1 MYLVCKV
8 PGNYSIPSLMKY
20 IFILLFFIPLSVF
33 SQKKIGHL
41 NSGELLDAMPEM
53 QTAKAKIDSI
63 GKAYDKE
70 LKQLQARFE
79 IAYNESDHEE
89 AQRVEGRIY
98 SFKENVDSEIEAKS
112 EELFAPIRARLKKA
126 VNDVAVEQNY
136 ILVLDSKY
144 DAIVL
149 YSKQDNDITTE
160 VKKKLGIAK

>member
-1 MYLVCKV
+1 MYLAYNYLA
-8 PGNYSIPSLMKY
+8 NYSIPSLMKY
-20 IFILLFFIPLSVF
+20 ILILLFVIPLSAF

-41 NSGELLDAMPEM
+41 NSSELLDAMPEM
-53 QTAKAKIDSI
+53 QAAKAKLDSI
-63 GKAYDKE
+63 GKTYDKE

-98 SFKENVDSEIEAKS
+98 SFKQNVDSEIEAKS

-126 VNDVAVEQNY
+126 INDVAIEENY

-144 DAIVL
+144 DAIIL
-149 YSKQDNDITTE
+149 YAKQGDDITTE
-160 VKKKLGIAK
+160 VKKKLGIAN